1 MEAQEREEPAGPF
14 RRSPRLRFGS
24 NGGRVESRHIEQLDV
39 AERLQLLIDG
49 VVDYAVY
56 LISPDGLVATWNSGA
71 RRLKGYEPA
80 EIIGR
85 PYDTFFTP
93 EDRERGVP
101 RRALQM
107 AAESGRFEAEGWRVR
122 KDGSRFW
129 AQAVLDAVRQDG
141 KLIGFA
147 KITRDITER
156 EQARRHIQESEG
168 RFRRLV
174 DAVVDYAIFQLDING
189 IVTTWNS
196 GARRIK
202 RYAAGEIIGQHFSV
216 FYRDEDRAAGAPA
229 AALETAARDGRYEA
243 EGWRVRKDGSRFWA
257 FVVIDPIR
265 DERGELVGFAKVTRD
280 VTERREAQRQ
290 LRETQEQLALSQK
303 MEAVGQ
309 LSGGIAHDFNNLLMI
324 VLGNLETA
332 QRHVKHAPE
341 PNPNL
346 QRAVAAAM
354 RGAQRAAALTSR
366 LLAFARRQPLDP
378 KPLDVN
384 KFLAGAAEFMQRSLG
399 ETVEV
404 RAIGAAGVWQIE
416 ADPNQLETALV
427 NLAINARD
435 AMPGGGKVTLE
446 TTNIYA
452 DDDYCRLN
460 PELSP
465 GQYVLICVSD
475 TGSGMP
481 PDLLTRAFEPFFT
494 TKELGQG
501 TGLGLSQV
509 YGFVKQSGGH
519 VKIYSE
525 VGQGTTVKIYLP
537 RYTRRSEDESEDKID
552 VVGRGEQGEVILIV
566 EDDQDLRQYLTEVL
580 RGLGYSVLTAPSGTA
595 ALPILEQLSNRID
608 LLLTDVIMPGL
619 NGRELGQR
627 ALQIR
632 PGLRVLYMTGYSRNA
647 VVHHGRLDEGVELLQ
662 KPITQTHLAA
672 RVRDILDQCEERG

>member
-1 MEAQEREEPAGPF
+1 MK
-14 RRSPRLRFGS
+14 
-24 NGGRVESRHIEQLDV
+24 SRHIEQLND
-39 AERLQLLIDG
+39 AERLQLLIEG
-49 VVDYAVY
+49 VVDYAIY
-56 LISPDGLVATWNSGA
+56 LISPEGLVASWNSGA

-93 EDRERGVP
+93 EDRECGVP
-101 RRALQM
+101 RRALQT

-122 KDGSRFW
+122 KDGSSFW
-129 AQAVLDAVRQDG
+129 ALAVLDAVRHDG

-147 KITRDITER
+147 IITRDITER
-156 EQARRHIQESEG
+156 AQARQQILDTEG

-174 DAVVDYAIFQLDING
+174 DAVVDYAIFQLDTNG
-189 IVTTWNS
+189 IITTWNS

-202 RYAAGEIIGQHFSV
+202 GYAADEIIGQHFGV
-216 FYRDEDRAAGAPA
+216 FYRDEDRAAGVPA

-257 FVVIDPIR
+257 FVIIDPIR

-332 QRHVKHAPE
+332 QRYVKHAPE

-346 QRAVAAAM
+346 QRALAAAM

-384 KFLAGAAEFMQRSLG
+384 KFLAGAAEFLQRSLG
-399 ETVEV
+399 ETIEV
-404 RAIGAAGVWQIE
+404 QAIGAAGLWQIE

-427 NLAINARD
+427 NLAVNARD

-446 TTNIYA
+446 ATNIYA

-481 PDLLTRAFEPFFT
+481 PDALTRAFEPFFT
-494 TKELGQG
+494 TKEFGQG

-537 RYTRRSEDESEDKID
+537 RYTRRNEDESEDKID
-552 VVGRGEQGEVILIV
+552 VVGRGERGEVILIV
-566 EDDQDLRQYLTEVL
+566 EDDQDLRQYLAEVL

-595 ALPILEQLSNRID
+595 ALPILEQPSNRID

-672 RVRDILDQCEERG
+672 RVRDILDQGEERG